1 MSKKILIY
9 GLAFGSACAA
19 LNYIYTTSAIYRDSG
34 LVNLLFILG
43 ELILIPATGI
53 FLFIKSFRDENP
65 EKFTLGKAVFLGFFV
80 SIMIACSVSLLF
92 SYFLQFKPQF
102 ITDLINYRIGL
113 ARVSAAKLHKTPE
126 ELNAAIENIKYAYN
140 PTQQFVSQLFMGAAR
155 GLFFSAIF
163 AYFMRPKQPKKN
175 ISSI

>member
-19 LNYIYTTSAIYRDSG
+19 LNYIYTTSAIYKESG
-34 LVNLLFILG
+34 IVNMLFILG
-43 ELILIPATGI
+43 EFLLIPAAGI
-53 FLFIKSFRDENP
+53 FLFVKSFRDTDP
-65 EKFTLGKAVFLGFFV
+65 EKYTIGKAVFLGFFV
-80 SIMIACSVSLLF
+80 SIMIGCSVSLLF

-113 ARVSAAKLHKTPE
+113 AKQSAVKLHKTPE
-126 ELNAAIENIKYAYN
+126 ELQTAIENIKYAYN
-140 PTQQFVSQLFMGAAR
+140 PTQQFVSQLFMGASR

-163 AYFMRPKQPKKN
+163 AYFLRPKN
-175 ISSI
+175 INKVS

>member
-19 LNYIYTTSAIYRDSG
+19 LNYIYTTSAIYKESNI
-34 LVNLLFILG
+34 VNLLFILG
-43 ELILIPATGI
+43 EFLIIPAVGI
-53 FLFIKSFRDENP
+53 FLFIKSYKDTAQ
-65 EKFTLGKAVFLGFFV
+65 EKFMMGRAVFLGFFV
-80 SIMIACSVSLLF
+80 SIIIGCTVSLLF

-113 ARVSAAKLHKTPE
+113 AKASAVKLHKTPE
-126 ELNAAIENIKYAYN
+126 ELNNAIENIKYTYN
-140 PTQQFVSQLFMGAAR
+140 PTQQFITNLFMGASR

-163 AYFMRPKQPKKN
+163 AYFLRPKTNKA
-175 ISSI
+175 SS